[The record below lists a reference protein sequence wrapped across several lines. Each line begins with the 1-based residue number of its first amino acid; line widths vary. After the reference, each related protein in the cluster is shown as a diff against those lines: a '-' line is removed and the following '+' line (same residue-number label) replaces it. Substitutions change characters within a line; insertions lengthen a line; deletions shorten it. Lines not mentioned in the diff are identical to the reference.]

1 MLYVD
6 GHEDALVGT
15 GYMFGRQEVAVYSSK
30 KIKEKLMKRDG
41 MTQEEAEEFFDFNI
55 LGSYN
60 GPGMPLFIR

>member
-1 MLYVD
+1 MFYVD

-15 GYMFGRQEVAVYSSK
+15 GVMFGRQEVAVYSSR
-30 KIKEKLMKRDG
+30 KIIEKLMERDG
-41 MTQEEAEEFFDFNI
+41 MTEEEAEEFFDFNI

>member
-15 GYMFGRQEVAVYSSK
+15 GVMFGRQDVAVYSSK
-30 KIKEKLMKRDG
+30 KIIEKLMERDG
-41 MTQEEAEEFFDFNI
+41 MTGEEAEEFFDFNI

>member
-15 GYMFGRQEVAVYSSK
+15 GVMFGRQDVAVYSSK
-30 KIKEKLMKRDG
+30 KILEKLMERDA

>member
-15 GYMFGRQEVAVYSSK
+15 GHMFGRQEVAVYSSK

-41 MTQEEAEEFFDFNI
+41 MTQEEAEDFFDFNI

>member
-1 MLYVD
+1 MLHVD

-15 GYMFGRQEVAVYSSK
+15 GVMFGRQDVAVYSSK
-30 KIKEKLMKRDG
+30 KIIEKLMERDG
-41 MTQEEAEEFFDFNI
+41 MTGEEAEEFFDFNI